1 MTRQD
6 YILLAEALYKASPVH
21 LHVVPA
27 NNIVMQA
34 YHLQHSDC
42 CNNVADAL
50 AAQSRGFDRELFLR
64 NCGVQ
69 S

>member
-1 MTRQD
+1 MTRKD
-6 YILLAEALYKASPVH
+6 YILLAEALKNARPVSGLPSSP
-21 LHVVPA
+21 A
-27 NNIVMQA
+27 RFTQW
-34 YHLQHSDC
+34 SDDC
-42 CNNVADAL
+42 ESVADAL

>member
-6 YILLAEALYKASPVH
+6 YILLAEALSVAGSR
-21 LHVVPA
+21 A
-27 NNIVMQA
+27 DNEDMDAQW
-34 YHLQHSDC
+34 QTDC
-42 CNNVADAL
+42 EAIAGAL

>member
-6 YILLAEALYKASPVH
+6 YILIAKALRRSNPSTIKEPINNTIAVSYMLQYRHSCTEV
-21 LHVVPA
+21 A
-27 NNIVMQA
+27 N
-34 YHLQHSDC
+34 
-42 CNNVADAL
+42 AL